1 MNTLKQLRKNKGV
14 SQTEVANAIGVSQVA
29 YGRYESGQREPSFD
43 MLNALAD
50 YFGVSVDAV
59 LGRDDVPSFKWKT
72 IHSPMPDFVSSE
84 TVPVPIIGRVR
95 AGYGALAE
103 QEIEGYMELE
113 PSVKSRWSDATI
125 LRVYGRSMEPE
136 LHEGDYV
143 IISQQVE
150 VKSGDVAI
158 VCINGDEG
166 TIKRVRFGEDGLDLI
181 PTNPDYGTLHFTPEQ
196 VETLPIVIQ
205 ARVVRVIRDM

>member
-1 MNTLKQLRKNKGV
+1 MNALKTLRKNKGV
-14 SQTEVANAIGVSQVA
+14 SQTEVARAIGTTQPVYA
-29 YGRYESGQREPSFD
+29 NYELGKREPSFD

-72 IHSPMPDFVSSE
+72 IPSPMPDFVSSE

-181 PTNPDYGTLHFTPEQ
+181 PTNPDYGMLHFTPEQ